1 MVMPM
6 KNGPENAPDNMK
18 SPRRKRRTRKDIIDR
33 ICDAAR
39 TLFAERGYAG
49 TTTKEIAKLA
59 DVSETLLFRHFGD
72 KARLFDEVVS
82 APFNSIMKEFV
93 AHHPDL
99 SDGSAREVDAR
110 RMVGQVFALF
120 SQNRQMF
127 AALMAGG
134 TDPLSDS
141 HAATS
146 HGLDHFFNQ
155 SVAQLELMYAAKND
169 DPEFDLQIGTRL
181 GFGMIAAGVLLREW
195 LFPENSPSDQAIITV
210 LEKMVERA
218 LNPVRND

>member
-1 MVMPM
+1 MDIATN
-6 KNGPENAPDNMK
+6 KEK
-18 SPRRKRRTRKDIIDR
+18 RPRRKRRTREDVIDR

-72 KARLFDEVVS
+72 KTTLFDAVVS
-82 APFNSIMKEFV
+82 VPFDSMMKEFV

-99 SDGSAREVDAR
+99 SNSSKREVDAR
-110 RMVGQVFALF
+110 LMVGQVFALF

-134 TDPLSDS
+134 SDPLND
-141 HAATS
+141 TQVTTT
-146 HGLDHFFNQ
+146 HGLDRFFNQ
-155 SVAQLELMYAAKND
+155 SVTQLELMYAAENAQPD
-169 DPEFDLQIGTRL
+169 FNLQIGTRL

-195 LFPENSPSDQAIITV
+195 LFPENAPSDDAIVEV

-218 LNPVRND
+218 LNPHHKD